1 MRMPRLT
8 WGDIRDGYIHITS
21 AVAKTQQV
29 RNIELDPTCSAWLD
43 STGAHDPSSPICP
56 PDWLRRARAVRS
68 RAGVHSLPDTPRHS
82 YASYHLA
89 KYKDVAGLKAN
100 LGHAPN
106 SDTLFIHYRAAATP
120 ADAARFWAIV
130 PPTQ

>member
-1 MRMPRLT
+1 MPRLT

-89 KYKDVAGLKAN
+89 KYKGMAMQLVGHESADV
-100 LGHAPN
+100 HAVYIRP
-106 SDTLFIHYRAAATP
+106 SIAQLQVAAHTLPSIE
-120 ADAARFWAIV
+120 
-130 PPTQ
+130 